1 MGHVVVRA
9 PRRLQD
15 INSVILPSLARRPSR
30 KIPQA
35 NRFFSSKIPRANR
48 GSFLPE
54 IAPPNTLCRP
64 HSPIDMGCQ
73 QTVCLHFSLVC
84 TQMTTFRRSRYFFQF
99 WDKYMISWSDIV
111 VLKSCSNLQT
121 SSNQI
126 NPNVQKVILST
137 YISTR
142 VTKWPKPKKL

>member
-54 IAPPNTLCRP
+54 SPPPIPYVAPTPPSIWDVNRQCVCTSPSCVLRWPLSAGPDISFSFETNTL
-64 HSPIDMGCQ
+64 
-73 QTVCLHFSLVC
+73 LFS
-84 TQMTTFRRSRYFFQF
+84 TH
-99 WDKYMISWSDIV
+99 
-111 VLKSCSNLQT
+111 KSCSNLQT

-137 YISTR
+137 NISTM
-142 VTKWPKPKKL
+142 VTKWPKPNKL

>member
-30 KIPQA
+30 KIPLA

-54 IAPPNTLCRP
+54 IVPPQYPMSPPLP
-64 HSPIDMGCQ
+64 HRYGMSTDSVFALLPRVYSDDHFQ
-73 QTVCLHFSLVC
+73 QVQIFLSVLRQIHC
-84 TQMTTFRRSRYFFQF
+84 YF
-99 WDKYMISWSDIV
+99 KHT
-111 VLKSCSNLQT
+111 NLQT

-137 YISTR
+137 NISTM
-142 VTKWPKPKKL
+142 VTK